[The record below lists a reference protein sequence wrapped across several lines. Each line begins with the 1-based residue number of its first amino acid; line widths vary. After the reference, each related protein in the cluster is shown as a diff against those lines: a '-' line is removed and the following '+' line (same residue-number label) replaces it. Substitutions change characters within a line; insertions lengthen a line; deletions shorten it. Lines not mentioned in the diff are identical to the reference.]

1 MPEKASRL
9 KFLPIHCCIQGAV
22 GRREIMGMIQEAGLE
37 AVIWEDHSDFLTHLA
52 AQLIFRFGSLNAFW
66 ATTCRGEDPEV
77 IRETVKRGKPGYYL
91 LIARRKG
98 NDHG

>member
-1 MPEKASRL
+1 
-9 KFLPIHCCIQGAV
+9 
-22 GRREIMGMIQEAGLE
+22 MGMIQEAGLE